1 MQLYIACNF
10 FPIWPMFLGSVEESG
25 YQHAHLT
32 IWTFLQLNQLY
43 TMLAKQQTV
52 WNTLK

>member
-1 MQLYIACNF
+1 ML
-10 FPIWPMFLGSVEESG
+10 LGSVAESG
-25 YQHAHLT
+25 YQHTHLT
-32 IWTFLQLNQLY
+32 IWAFLQLNQLY